1 MKILITMLLLL
12 ALGGRA
18 EVVTASTVG
27 HVVAFTNDQS
37 HSVWTPSALLFS
49 REPTE
54 PVELA
59 VYRYGNEQQVLLGRV
74 SATATNLT
82 WLPRARYVFGT
93 GSSLVVVSSVSNF
106 TVQLHRGP
114 FHD

>member
-1 MKILITMLLLL
+1 MTLLLL
-12 ALGGRA
+12 FGLGARA
-18 EVVTASTVG
+18 EVVTASTGG

-37 HSVWTPSALLFS
+37 NRVWSPSALLFS
-49 REPTE
+49 REPAE

-93 GSSLVVVSSVSNF
+93 GSSLVVVSSVTNF

-114 FHD
+114 YHD